1 MHFSKSIN
9 GAIFYTVLYGM
20 VLFCCNITIGEN
32 YLGKSL
38 ILDKVMQLCRGKEL
52 QPFPSLYSPFLPFL
66 ICQPS
71 IDSLPSLPLRSPS
84 LSTLPSS
91 YVPLL
96 LPFPVPS
103 VQFPIFLFPFQ
114 PSSIPWNLPLSI
126 PTFPVPTFSL
136 PYLSLSQPISF
147 PAYPHPSLP
156 PSYLSHYSLF
166 IAVTLPIFLYFYL
179 PLFLSFSP
187 FYFPFFFY
195 LFLPFPSPKE
205 GKRILY
211 TPNGFIRFETSKNFL
226 SLKWLNPRKREK
238 FSHSKKHYKN
248 KL

>member
-52 QPFPSLYSPFLPFL
+52 QPFPSLYSPFLHFF

-71 IDSLPSLPLRSPS
+71 IDSLPYPYPYPAFPFPIYAAFLLRSPS
-84 LSTLPSS
+84 T
-91 YVPLL
+91 
-96 LPFPVPS
+96 
-103 VQFPIFLFPFQ
+103 
-114 PSSIPWNLPLSI
+114 
-126 PTFPVPTFSL
+126 SL
-136 PYLSLSQPISF
+136 PCPFRIVPNIPLSLSTFLNPF

-156 PSYLSHYSLF
+156 PSYLSHSSLF

-179 PLFLSFSP
+179 PLFLLFSP

-211 TPNGFIRFETSKNFL
+211 TPNDFIRFETSKNFL